1 MSRKLIIRRVGTK
14 IPTVCLVI
22 FLLITTVISWLTL
35 AGLPDSVLREIEK
48 TAADAGLH
56 LKLNGVYLEPYRGF
70 SLRAEGVRLYAKED
84 DQAPLASFESVSAK
98 LNLFQLI
105 TGDFP
110 LRKLSVRNGNISL
123 PVTDSPGETLS
134 ARDITLVASI
144 NKNGQLHI
152 SSGALQLQGV
162 SINVN
167 AKIDNFTQL
176 IAQETSNENEQT
188 DGTGALDIPALLAE
202 YSSYTN
208 EAYHFISK
216 QNWSDDE
223 APALRL
229 NIIKQGELVITL
241 EGEMPRYDF
250 DIHKL
255 RNIRLAIAYRNDTI
269 TINNLRFSTI
279 DPPSNTSLQA
289 GYATQTRELGLRFNS
304 TASLV
309 PMLTQALGENE
320 AGVLAKITHSPEDA
334 PRINLSGSFNLTES
348 YSLENIRLDGE
359 LEQKNLY
366 IGDNK
371 IDIVSLEFFYR
382 NGNFNIKRLE
392 FQYNNSTLSL
402 MATAN
407 NGEGT
412 ASLRADVD
420 VNQTLAIIN
429 EFTET
434 PITLPDDLELGDRV
448 KLVLQAALTTPN
460 FEEGEKDWQL
470 FTPNVH
476 NLRLTLSTERM
487 NAGGVMLTRP
497 DIRVLISGIRQ
508 TDNKIPTN
516 AEEINLTLS
525 AEEVSADGVRING
538 FRADAMLKGISYLNN
553 ELIINTLSL
562 IPTEEQLM
570 QNVQHG
576 DTRING
582 VNMSL
587 TLSGIRYQNEQLSID
602 KTEGSLSAAS
612 INHRETLISGLK
624 LDIPEI
630 SHLSPQAHHSELFRA
645 ANLDFSI
652 ENISH
657 ADTTLGHLSA
667 TLHMTEGE
675 RGAADITFGAASA
688 GHGQAVNECHAD
700 IDWTDE
706 RNILFTGVT
715 LRLFPATY
723 QDILERFDVSVPQ
736 VKLPEM
742 LSASGSFALDAETMH
757 VKNAEIDL
765 SIPEL
770 VRTPNRVVAFRGCE
784 IPIAIAAKIDLN
796 ATEDGEYTYKA
807 DLTVN
812 HNNNNLEA
820 EINGTTAGRLHI
832 TGRNDI
838 RADVVDRLIDSS
850 DAHEIIRD
858 FKFTSNSSNDI
869 TGIDVTVDYSNG
881 LCVDSYCDVSLRNVA
896 YQLAVIEEDSSGR
909 ESVRRDLGNNPYTD
923 VRHGLCFVRAKVR
936 YDQVVNGTPIKDEC
950 CITIGN
956 ITMVYDNSAWLARQ
970 NFNALGFS
978 SSELRNLRNTHRHT
992 TLRGDA
998 VIIDVENSF
1007 VELVNV
1013 KGSVYPGYSLGMF
1026 FAPLHEFLEDVI
1038 MPTPAD
1044 IETQSCVFPIYSDC
1058 TRAMSGTIRAASPS
1072 KCGFRF
1078 LGTTIP
1084 LTGFSGF
1091 IRITDDYLL
1100 LDQMNAACWEG
1111 VLDATVKIGIS
1122 GRRTS
1127 FDGLVNARNMN
1138 LSSIL
1143 ASYNTEFS
1151 PALCNGQLRF
1161 RSPTPDIND
1170 IQGYGNISVVNG
1182 DLMGSTIFHPIGE
1195 LVSDLPAKL
1204 LLLESA
1210 AESQEAGNRPSYI
1223 ASAFSGTGNAISA
1236 MGRRARV
1243 LPGYNHIFSYDIQDA
1258 YANFVIADGHL
1269 RAYEM
1274 KAQGY
1279 NLDVD
1284 MKLDIDLDTLYI
1296 HGNLWP
1302 KVTSLPTVILSP
1314 VTFLSDFMIDIIV
1327 YGTIEELDW
1336 KFGLDRR
1343 INGDRPS
1350 ASSEPG
1356 NGNYRPRAR

>member
-1 MSRKLIIRRVGTK
+1 MSRKLIIKRVGTK

-22 FLLITTVISWLTL
+22 FLLLTAVLSWLTL

-48 TAADAGLH
+48 KAANAGLH

-70 SLRAEGVRLYAKED
+70 SIRAEGVRLYGKEQD
-84 DQAPLASFESVSAK
+84 SSPLACFETVSCK

-105 TGDFP
+105 SGDFP
-110 LRKLSVRNGNISL
+110 LRKLNIGNGNISL

-134 ARDITLVASI
+134 VSNITLVATVDR
-144 NKNGQLHI
+144 NGQLHL
-152 SSGALQLQGV
+152 SSGSLLLQGV

-167 AKIDNFTQL
+167 AKIDDFTQL
-176 IAQETSNENEQT
+176 IAQEATTDNEQSESQET
-188 DGTGALDIPALLAE
+188 LDIPALLAE

-208 EAYHFISK
+208 EAYHFIKK

-229 NIIKQGELVITL
+229 NVTKQGEPVITL

-255 RNIRLAIAYRNDTI
+255 RNVRLSIAYRNDTL
-269 TINNLRFSTI
+269 TINNLRFTTI
-279 DPPSNTSLQA
+279 DPPSNTALQA
-289 GYATQTRELGLRFNS
+289 GYVIHSRELGLRFKS

-309 PMLTQALGENE
+309 PMLTQALGEHE
-320 AGVLAKITHSPEDA
+320 AGVLSKITHSPEDA
-334 PRINLSGSFNLTES
+334 PTISLSGSFNLSEC
-348 YSLENIRLDGE
+348 YSLENIRLDGK
-359 LEQKNLY
+359 LEQKNLF

-371 IDIVSLEFFYR
+371 IDLISLEFFYR

-392 FQYNNSTLSL
+392 FQYNNSTISL

-407 NGEGT
+407 EGEGT
-412 ASLRADVD
+412 ASLAADVD

-429 EFTET
+429 EFTEK
-434 PITLPDDLELGDRV
+434 PIALPEDITIGERV
-448 KLVLQAALTTPN
+448 KLTLQAALTTPN
-460 FEEGEKDWQL
+460 FEEGEKHWQL
-470 FTPNVH
+470 FTPNIH
-476 NLRLTLSTERM
+476 NLKLTLSTEQM
-487 NAGGVMLTRP
+487 NAGGVLLTRP
-497 DIRVLISGIRQ
+497 DIRLLINGVRQ
-508 TDNKIPTN
+508 TDDKVPTN
-516 AEEINLTLS
+516 AEEIHLTLS
-525 AEEVSADGVRING
+525 ADEVCAEGVQVKG
-538 FRADAMLKGISYLNN
+538 FRANTVLKGISYLNN
-553 ELIINTLSL
+553 ELRINSLAL
-562 IPTEEQLM
+562 IPAEEHLI
-570 QNVQHG
+570 
-576 DTRING
+576 RIAEYEDSKVDG
-582 VNMSL
+582 LSVGL
-587 TLSGIRYQNEQLSID
+587 TLTGISFQNNQLSIE
-602 KTEGSLSAAS
+602 KTEASLSAAS
-612 INHRETLISGLK
+612 ITHKDTLISGLK
-624 LDIPEI
+624 LLIPEI
-630 SHLSPQAHHSELFRA
+630 SQLSPLAHHSELCRS
-645 ANLDFSI
+645 ANVDFSI
-652 ENISH
+652 ENINH
-657 ADTTLGHLSA
+657 ADTQLGHLSA

-675 RGAADITFGAASA
+675 QGSADISFAAESA
-688 GHGQAVNECHAD
+688 EHNQSINKCHAD
-700 IDWTDE
+700 IDWTDAS
-706 RNILFTGVT
+706 NILFTNIT
-715 LRLFPATY
+715 LKLFPATY
-723 QDILERFDVSVPQ
+723 QGILERFNVSIPQ
-736 VKLPEM
+736 IRLPEIV
-742 LSASGSFALDAETMH
+742 SANGSFALDSETMH
-757 VKNAEIDL
+757 VKNADIDL
-765 SIPEL
+765 NIPEL
-770 VRTPNRVVAFRGCE
+770 VRTPVKVVAFRGSE
-784 IPIAIAAKIDLN
+784 IPITVAAKINLEAAEN
-796 ATEDGEYTYKA
+796 GEYAYKA

-812 HNNNNLEA
+812 HNNNSLEA
-820 EINGTTAGRLHI
+820 EINGTTAGRLHV

-838 RADVVDRLIDSS
+838 RADIVDRLIDSS
-850 DAHEIIRD
+850 TAHEIIRD
-858 FKFTSNSSNDI
+858 FKFTANSSNDI

-881 LCVDSYCDVSLRNVA
+881 LSVDSYCDVSLRNTG

-923 VRHGLCFVRAKVR
+923 VSHGLCYVRAKVR
-936 YDQVVNGTPIKDEC
+936 YDQELNGKPIKDEC

-956 ITMVYDNSAWLARQ
+956 ITMVYDNTAWLARQ
-970 NFNALGFS
+970 DFNALGFS
-978 SSELRNLRNTHRHT
+978 ATEHRNLRQAHRHT
-992 TLRGDA
+992 TLKGDA

-1026 FAPLHEFLEDVI
+1026 FAPLHEFLADVI

-1044 IETQSCVFPIYSDC
+1044 IETRSCVFPIYSDC
-1058 TRAMSGTIRAASPS
+1058 TRAMSGTIRAASPR

-1122 GRRTS
+1122 GKRTS

-1143 ASYNTEFS
+1143 ASYDTQFS
-1151 PALCNGQLRF
+1151 SALCNGQLRF
-1161 RSPTPDIND
+1161 RSPSPDIND

-1182 DLMGSTIFHPIGE
+1182 DLMGSTIFQPIGE

-1210 AESQEAGNRPSYI
+1210 AESQEAGEEPSYI

-1236 MGRRARV
+1236 IGRKARV

-1258 YANFVIADGHL
+1258 YANFVLADGHL
-1269 RAYEM
+1269 RAYDM
-1274 KAQGY
+1274 KAMGY

-1284 MKLDIDLDTLYI
+1284 MKLDINLDTLYI

-1302 KVTSLPTVILSP
+1302 KVTSLPTIILSP
-1314 VTFLSDFMIDIIV
+1314 VTFLSDFMIDIII
-1327 YGTIEELDW
+1327 YGTIDELDW

-1343 INGDRPS
+1343 INGDTPS
-1350 ASSEPG
+1350 ATAEPG

>member
-22 FLLITTVISWLTL
+22 FLLITTIISWLTL

-48 TAADAGLH
+48 SAADAGLH
-56 LKLNGVYLEPYRGF
+56 LKLDGVYLEPYRGF
-70 SLRAEGVRLYAKED
+70 SVRAEGVRLYAKEQE
-84 DQAPLASFESVSAK
+84 QAPLASIKAVSCK
-98 LNLFQLI
+98 LNLIQLMN
-105 TGDFP
+105 GEFP
-110 LRKLSVRNGNISL
+110 LRKLNIREGDISL
-123 PVTDSPGETLS
+123 PVTNAPGETLQAS
-134 ARDITLVASI
+134 GITLVATI
-144 NKNGQLHI
+144 NKNGDLHI

-162 SINVN
+162 SIKVN

-176 IAQETSNENEQT
+176 INQESGSGNEPSESEP
-188 DGTGALDIPALLAE
+188 LDISELLAR
-202 YSSYTN
+202 YSSYTD
-208 EAYHFISK
+208 ETYHFIQK
-216 QNWSDDE
+216 QNWSEAE
-223 APALRL
+223 APAFRL
-229 NIIKQGELVITL
+229 NITKQGEPVITL

-255 RNIRLAIAYRNDTI
+255 RNIRLSIAYRNNTI

-279 DPPSNTSLQA
+279 EPPSDTSLQA
-289 GYATQTRELGLRFNS
+289 GYVIQSRELGLRFKS

-309 PMLTQALGENE
+309 PMLTQMLGEDD
-320 AGVLAKITHSPEDA
+320 AGILSKITHSPQDA
-334 PRINLSGSFNLTES
+334 PTIKLNGSFNLSEN
-348 YSLENIRLDGE
+348 YSIENIRLDGE
-359 LEQKNLY
+359 LEQKNLF

-371 IDIVSLEFFYR
+371 INLVSLEFFYR

-392 FQYNNSTLSL
+392 FKYNNSNLSL
-402 MATAN
+402 LATAN

-412 ASLRADVD
+412 ASLVADVD

-429 EFTET
+429 EFTES
-434 PITLPDDLELGDRV
+434 PITLPDDLDLGDRV
-448 KLVLQAALTTPN
+448 KLTLQAALTTPN

-476 NLRLTLSTERM
+476 NLKLTLSTEHV
-487 NAGGVMLTRP
+487 NAGGVSLTRP
-497 DIRVLISGIRQ
+497 DIRLMINGIRQ
-508 TDNKIPTN
+508 TNDKIPTN

-525 AEEVSADGVRING
+525 ADEVSADGLRVNG
-538 FRADAMLKGISYLNN
+538 FRADTVLKGISYLNN
-553 ELIINTLSL
+553 ELLINTLEIL
-562 IPTEEQLM
+562 PVEEQLIS
-570 QNVQHG
+570 NAEYG
-576 DTRING
+576 DSKING
-582 VNMSL
+582 VSMGL
-587 TLSGIRYQNEQLSID
+587 TLNGIRYQNNQLSIENT
-602 KTEGSLSAAS
+602 KASLSAAS
-612 INHRETLISGLK
+612 LTHKDTLISGLK
-624 LDIPEI
+624 LLIPEV
-630 SHLSPQAHHSELFRA
+630 SQLSPLEHHTKLFHS
-645 ANLDFSI
+645 ANLDFSV

-657 ADTTLGHLSA
+657 ANTKLGHLSA

-675 RGAADITFGAASA
+675 QGSASISFAAESA
-688 GHGQAVNECHAD
+688 GHGQSLNECHAD

-715 LRLFPATY
+715 LKLFPSGY
-723 QDILERFDVSVPQ
+723 LDILEQFDITIPQ
-736 VKLPEM
+736 IKLPDT
-742 LSASGSFALDAETMH
+742 LSANGSFALDSETMH

-765 SIPEL
+765 RIPEL
-770 VRTPNRVVAFRGCE
+770 VRTPHKIVAFRGSE
-784 IPIAIAAKIDLN
+784 IPIGIVAKINLDAAEN
-796 ATEDGEYTYKA
+796 GEYDYKA
-807 DLTVN
+807 DLTVT
-812 HNNNNLEA
+812 HNNNSLEA
-820 EINGTTAGRLHI
+820 EINGTTAGRLHV

-838 RADVVDRLIDSS
+838 RADIVDRLIDSS

-858 FKFTSNSSNDI
+858 FKFTANSSNDI

-881 LCVDSYCDVSLRNVA
+881 LSVDSYCDVDLRNTA

-909 ESVRRDLGNNPYTD
+909 ERVRQDLGNNPYTD
-923 VRHGLCFVRAKVR
+923 VRQGLCYVRAKVR
-936 YDQVVNGTPIKDEC
+936 YDQKVNGTPIKDEC
-950 CITIGN
+950 SITIGN
-956 ITMVYDNSAWLARQ
+956 ITMVYDNSAWLSRQ
-970 NFNALGFS
+970 DFSALGFS
-978 SSELRNLRNTHRHT
+978 ASELRNLRHAHRHT
-992 TLRGDA
+992 TLKGDA

-1013 KGSVYPGYSLGMF
+1013 KGSVFPGYSLGMF

-1044 IETQSCVFPIYSDC
+1044 IETRSCVFPIYSDC
-1058 TRAMSGTIRAASPS
+1058 TRPMSGTIRAASPR

-1143 ASYNTEFS
+1143 ASYNTKFS
-1151 PALCNGQLRF
+1151 SALCNGQLRF
-1161 RSPTPDIND
+1161 RSPSPDIND
-1170 IQGYGNISVVNG
+1170 IQGYGHISVVNG

-1210 AESQEAGNRPSYI
+1210 AESQEAGNEPSYI

-1236 MGRRARV
+1236 IGRKARV

-1274 KAQGY
+1274 KAMGY
-1279 NLDVD
+1279 NLEVD
-1284 MKLDIDLDTLYI
+1284 MKLDINLDTLYI

-1302 KVTSLPTVILSP
+1302 KVTSLPTLILSP
-1314 VTFLSDFMIDIIV
+1314 VTFLSDFMIDIII
-1327 YGTIEELDW
+1327 YGTIDELDW

-1350 ASSEPG
+1350 ATSEPG
-1356 NGNYRPRAR
+1356 SGNYRPRAR